1 MVRRIFASLLAVCIT
16 ALYLAMPV
24 KAATRPMVTA
34 DGYYPGTGANP
45 QRYYYCAISGT
56 DTSFTSEMYYAL
68 DGHKVRILT
77 KPVIWNVSTGQI
89 EEPED
94 DRNDFNSVSYSASM
108 PSSYGSGSFY
118 MDVMSKYYLNLT
130 TYIAKL
136 NF

>member
-1 MVRRIFASLLAVCIT
+1 MNKTNKATTTTMVRRASAALLAVCIT
-16 ALYLAMPV
+16 ALHLVMPV

-68 DGHKVRILT
+68 DGHKI
-77 KPVIWNVSTGQI
+77 
-89 EEPED
+89 
-94 DRNDFNSVSYSASM
+94 

-130 TYIAKL
+130 TYVAKL

>member
-1 MVRRIFASLLAVCIT
+1 MKRTNKATTTTMVRRASAALLAVCIT
-16 ALYLAMPV
+16 TLYLALPV

-56 DTSFTSEMYYAL
+56 DTSFTS
-68 DGHKVRILT
+68 G
-77 KPVIWNVSTGQI
+77 
-89 EEPED
+89 
-94 DRNDFNSVSYSASM
+94 
-108 PSSYGSGSFY
+108 FY

-130 TYIAKL
+130 TYVAKL